1 MVFPTN
7 VEQILNH
14 DDTTSTTLVEN
25 KSLVVSVV
33 SSWLNL
39 VWLGLQPTAQD
50 AQVSAQCGQILLC
63 IAVAQVFDVE

>member
-25 KSLVVSVV
+25 KSLVVS
-33 SSWLNL
+33 SWLNP

-50 AQVSAQCGQILLC
+50 AQVSAQCSQILLC